1 MFNPTHMIRIAADT
15 VQELRRCDVF
25 RVLDWY
31 ADMRHDFAEWIVT
44 NRPDLADEVADVMAE
59 LNA

>member
-1 MFNPTHMIRIAADT
+1 MFQPTNMIRIAADT

-25 RVLDWY
+25 RCLDWY
-31 ADMRHDFAEWIVT
+31 ADMRQEFGEWIAA
-44 NRPDLADEVADVMAE
+44 NRPDLADEVADCLAE